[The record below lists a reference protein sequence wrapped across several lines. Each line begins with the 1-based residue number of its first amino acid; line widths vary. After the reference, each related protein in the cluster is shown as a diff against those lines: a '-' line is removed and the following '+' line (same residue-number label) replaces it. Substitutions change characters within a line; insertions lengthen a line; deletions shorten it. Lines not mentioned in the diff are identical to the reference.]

1 MLQQELVKQV
11 ITILDICQIPYALTG
26 SVVSSL
32 QGEPR
37 ATHDTDIIV
46 MLGKEHISQLM
57 QYFPSPDFYLS
68 EDAIHDAITHQ
79 SMFNLIDTKQGN
91 KVDFWLLTNEP
102 FDLERFKRRYQ
113 EDFFG
118 VPIYVTSPEDTIL
131 AKMRWSKL
139 SGGSQKQN
147 TDALRIYEL
156 QFGILNTEYID
167 FWADKLELTDL
178 WLELQNNAN
187 PLI

>member
-11 ITILDICQIPYALTG
+11 IEILDTCKIPYAVTG

-46 MLGKEHISQLM
+46 MLNKQHINELM
-57 QYFPSPDFYLS
+57 RFFPAPDFYLS
-68 EDAIHDAITHQ
+68 EDAMSEAIKHQ
-79 SMFNLIDTKQGN
+79 SMFNLIDTQQGN

-118 VPIYVTSPEDTIL
+118 MPIYVTSPEDTIL

-139 SGGSQKQN
+139 SGGSQKQM
-147 TDALRIYEL
+147 TDALRVYEL
-156 QFGILNTEYID
+156 QFGILNIDYIN
-167 FWADKLELTDL
+167 FWVEKLALIDI
-178 WLELQNNAN
+178 WLELQNSAN
-187 PLI
+187 PLL